1 MMDQLQASTAT
12 LAILNNS
19 QFQLP
24 DEAADTY
31 WQLQR
36 WPLALQEE
44 LEAGAERIKGYHGQF
59 QEQLHE
65 DQQQLQA
72 ELQQLQVGGPH
83 LKLLQGQLHPT
94 AGHEP
99 GGQQDPCTGNICN
112 LMKR

>member
-1 MMDQLQASTAT
+1 MMEQLQASTAT

-44 LEAGAERIKGYHGQF
+44 LDAATERIRGYRGQF

-72 ELQQLQVGGPH
+72 DLQQLQVGVRH
-83 LKLLQGQLHPT
+83 LEQDSLHQPST
-94 AGHEP
+94 S
-99 GGQQDPCTGNICN
+99 TICKCQSACY
-112 LMKR
+112 L